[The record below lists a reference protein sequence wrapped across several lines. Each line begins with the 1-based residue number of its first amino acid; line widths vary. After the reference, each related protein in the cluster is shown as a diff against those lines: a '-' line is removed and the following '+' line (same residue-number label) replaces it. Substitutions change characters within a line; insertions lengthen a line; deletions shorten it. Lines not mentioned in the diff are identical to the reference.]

1 MENDGEEHLPEPP
14 DEVIDLLTDSHCHP
28 TDDPRPW
35 GKVEVL
41 IEKLRYVKI
50 GRACAM
56 STSTKDQEYVAKLSE
71 ALPNKII
78 PAFGYHPWFVHTIS
92 TNSNINPE
100 EHYKTVFGKKADSDE
115 LQELLQGGLPDPIP
129 IQNILQQLR
138 DSLEAHPDSLLGE
151 IGIDRVFRLPRN
163 PKGWTREPDLED
175 IESNK
180 SPSLGRRKRPLTSLT
195 PSIEHQVEIAKAQ
208 IALAIELKRS
218 ISFHSVRAGGA
229 LTDLLEDLRKSFPDE
244 NEGLS
249 KRERK
254 RREKEQRYTENG
266 DDHSSEEAKSQSRLR
281 FNDINL
287 DLHSCT
293 LSPQMISQIQK
304 KYPNIYVSFSLA
316 INSRQKDLI
325 DQLRACDPN
334 RLLIESDWHS
344 AEGLGSR
351 CWAMIKLATDIISDD
366 LVPKDIQGEERY
378 KYAAKRLHE
387 NWRRFSKR
395 DD

>member
-1 MENDGEEHLPEPP
+1 MECDGDEHLTEPP
-14 DEVIDLLTDSHCHP
+14 NDVIHLLTDAHCHP

-41 IEKLRYVKI
+41 IEKLRHVKI
-50 GRACAM
+50 GRICAM
-56 STSTKDQEYVAKLSE
+56 STSTKDQVYVAKLSQ
-71 ALPNKII
+71 ALPNKVI

-92 TNSNINPE
+92 INSNMTAE
-100 EHYKTVFGKKADSDE
+100 EHYKSVFGKKAESEE
-115 LQELLQGGLPDPIP
+115 LQELLHDGLPEPIP
-129 IQNILQQLR
+129 LQSILQELR
-138 DSLEAHPDSLLGE
+138 KNLEAHPDSLLGE
-151 IGIDRVFRLPRN
+151 IGIDRVFRLPRD
-163 PKGWTREPDLED
+163 PKGWTREPDEEEEK
-175 IESNK
+175 ESNE

-195 PSIEHQVEIAKAQ
+195 PSIDHQLEVAKSQ

-244 NEGLS
+244 NDGLS

-254 RREKEQRYTENG
+254 RKEKEQRHIGNENIYL
-266 DDHSSEEAKSQSRLR
+266 EEEEDSRLR
-281 FNDINL
+281 FSDINL

-316 INSRQKDLI
+316 INARQKDLP

-351 CWAMIKLATDIISDD
+351 CWAMIRLVTDTITDG
-366 LVPKDIQGEERY
+366 LVPKDVQGEERY
-378 KYAAKRLHE
+378 AYAARLLHE

-395 DD
+395 DN